1 METDESIN
9 STLGRNELDEGRI
22 QPPKLVTLNDLE
34 SGPNDGFRE
43 KGGESSSGPSSTD
56 GEEFDV
62 KWDGPDDPGCPK
74 NMSNVRKWI
83 CTWVV
88 SLGSLCV

>member
-9 STLGRNELDEGRI
+9 STLRSNELDRGQMR
-22 QPPKLVTLNDLE
+22 PLKLVTLNDPE
-34 SGPNDGFRE
+34 GGPDGGFRE
-43 KGGESSSGPSSTD
+43 KGGERSSGPSSTD

-62 KWDGPDDPGCPK
+62 KWDGPNDPECPK
-74 NMSNVRKWI
+74 NMSNVKKWI